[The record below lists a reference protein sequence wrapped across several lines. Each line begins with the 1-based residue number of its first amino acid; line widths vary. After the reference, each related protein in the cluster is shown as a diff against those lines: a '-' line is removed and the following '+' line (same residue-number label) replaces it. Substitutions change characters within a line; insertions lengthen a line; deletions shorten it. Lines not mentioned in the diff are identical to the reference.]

1 MLVITKKQERGR
13 SVIGTR
19 KNTVVH
25 IVVGEH
31 LGDLIFKST
40 KQLYIVCVYIYIAFY
55 FEHGRIGTVGC
66 ASHYYD
72 YWSKRRISLQHLKI
86 HGRRWKNTSGSLLL
100 QEESGDC

>member
-1 MLVITKKQERGR
+1 LAQEK
-13 SVIGTR
+13 
-19 KNTVVH
+19 KNTVVY

-72 YWSKRRISLQHLKI
+72 YYWSKRRISLQHLKI